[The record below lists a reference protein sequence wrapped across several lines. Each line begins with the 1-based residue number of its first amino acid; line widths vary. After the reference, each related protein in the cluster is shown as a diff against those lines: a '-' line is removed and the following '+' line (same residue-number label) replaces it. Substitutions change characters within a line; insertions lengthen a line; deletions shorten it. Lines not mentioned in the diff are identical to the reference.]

1 MAMMEGWEIFTRNRG
16 EARDGRA
23 VGFAM
28 RDDKYL
34 KSLDIVERGV
44 LTPLFYED
52 PSILPIPPFSN
63 VVHPSSTS
71 ISSSTP
77 TSTILSVVMFFS

>member
-1 MAMMEGWEIFTRNRG
+1 MEGWEIFTRNRG
-16 EARDGRA
+16 EARDGGA
-23 VGFAM
+23 VGFAIG
-28 RDDKYL
+28 DDKYL

-63 VVHPSSTS
+63 VVHP
-71 ISSSTP
+71 
-77 TSTILSVVMFFS
+77 LLNFSFIFNPHLHYSFCCHVF